1 MRMRHPDGT
10 LVHLAYCT
18 NVHTAEDLDGVLGQ
32 LGRYA
37 GPVRER
43 LGVPTLGVG
52 LWLARD
58 VATTLVA
65 DPVALDRLRDELAA
79 YGLEVVTL
87 NGFPYRGFGD
97 HVVKRRVYTPDWS
110 DPARLAYTL
119 DLARILAR
127 LLPGDVTRGSI
138 STLPLGWR
146 APWFRDRQEA
156 AAVQLGTLAEELAKL
171 DADTGRTIRVGFEPE
186 PGCAVESTRDA
197 AARLD
202 GVDREW
208 LGVCVDTC
216 HLAVAHEDPEPAL
229 ARLAAA
235 GLPVVKLQASCAL
248 EAADPN
254 DGETREALA
263 GFAEPRFLHQTREAT
278 TTGLRAVDDLDEALW
293 GRRALPGRRPWR
305 VHFHV
310 PLHADPAPPLT
321 STRDVLTGTLRAL
334 LGGPAARVEH
344 VEVETYTWEVLPG
357 GRGTDADLV
366 AGIAAE
372 LDWTRRQLLDLGL
385 TEVAP

>member
-1 MRMRHPDGT
+1 MRMRHADGT

-43 LGVPTLGVG
+43 LDVPTLGVG

-58 VATTLVA
+58 VATALVEDA
-65 DPVALDRLRDELAA
+65 AALDRLRDELAA
-79 YGLEVVTL
+79 HGLEVVTL

-97 HVVKRRVYTPDWS
+97 DVVKRRVYTPDWS

-127 LLPGDVTRGSI
+127 LLPDDVTRGTI

-171 DADTGRTIRVGFEPE
+171 DADTGRTVRVGFEPE
-186 PGCAVESTRDA
+186 PGCVVESTADA
-197 AARLD
+197 TAQLD
-202 GVDREW
+202 GVDGDR
-208 LGVCVDTC
+208 LGVCLDAC
-216 HLAVAHEDPEPAL
+216 HLAVAHEDPEQAL
-229 ARLAAA
+229 ARLSAA
-235 GLPVVKLQASCAL
+235 GLPVVKVQASCAL

-254 DGETREALA
+254 DAETRDALA
-263 GFAEPRFLHQTREAT
+263 SFAEPRFLHQTREPTA
-278 TTGLRAVDDLDEALW
+278 TGLRAVDDLDEALW
-293 GRRALPGRRPWR
+293 GRRALPGHRPWR

-310 PLHADPAPPLT
+310 PLHADPRVASSPARCGRC
-321 STRDVLTGTLRAL
+321 S
-334 LGGPAARVEH
+334 AARPH
-344 VEVETYTWEVLPG
+344 GSSTSRWRPTPG
-357 GRGTDADLV
+357 RCCPAGGVRTPTSSRASPRNWSGRGGSCSTSA
-366 AGIAAE
+366 
-372 LDWTRRQLLDLGL
+372 
-385 TEVAP
+385 